1 MCESLELS
9 ASEIVAIVT
18 NALPKK
24 EKCAPIFFPSNG
36 KIKLNNNRSWSFH

>member
-9 ASEIVAIVT
+9 AREIVAIVT

-24 EKCAPIFFPSNG
+24 EKCAPIFFPQMV
-36 KIKLNNNRSWSFH
+36 KLN